1 MEGVFAALDRFFI
14 DIVGTIIPGS
24 IFILGIWVI
33 LDQPNLFGSTQLFPI
48 SDVSG
53 WILLIAISYIAG
65 HAVSSV
71 GKGLTSFIIEP
82 FFQKLFKTCP
92 IFSTYFNFIKSGK
105 ELREQIECRAD
116 FSGFVSKISKKFSS
130 LDDFSESEK
139 GFGFWRNLAL
149 STSADNSLVYRF
161 VFISLL
167 NLGIATD
174 LILIALLWALLT
186 ALQKIGLVSS
196 VQVMNWVIWIT
207 LLFLSLPFLER
218 YYQFHRRSLQIPFS
232 MAFIALSNEAEKE
245 DSLAEFGK
253 QTGTLTGKTTV
264 YLAGGFCSDWQDRV
278 KLAVPEFEYIDPRQH
293 NLSDPA
299 EYTLWDLEGV
309 AQSHIVFAYLENANP
324 GGYALALELGY
335 AKALN
340 KVVIFIDEWA
350 SLEHEQAKYIDMLR
364 AASTKVFSSLEEGI
378 NFLETLSKL
387 YQR

>member
-14 DIVGTIIPGS
+14 DIIGTIIPGS
-24 IFILGIWVI
+24 ILILGIWVI

-48 SDVSG
+48 GDVSG
-53 WILLIAISYIAG
+53 WILLIAISYITG
-65 HAVSSV
+65 HAVSSI

-82 FFQKLFKTCP
+82 SFQKLFKVCP
-92 IFSTYFNFIKSGK
+92 TFSTYFSFIKSGK
-105 ELREQIECRAD
+105 ELREQIERRAD
-116 FSGFVSKISKKFSS
+116 FSGFVSKISRRFPS
-130 LDDFSESEK
+130 LSDFPESEK

-149 STSADNSLVYRF
+149 STSTDNSLVYRF

-174 LILIALLWALLT
+174 LILIALLWALLI
-186 ALQKIGLVSS
+186 ALQKVGMVSS
-196 VQVMNWVIWIT
+196 VQTMNWVIWIA
-207 LLFLSLPFLER
+207 LLFMSLPFLER

-245 DSLAEFGK
+245 DRLAEIGK
-253 QTGTLTGKTTV
+253 QTGTPAGKATV

-293 NLSDPA
+293 NLTDPV

-335 AKALN
+335 AKALS

-350 SLEHEQAKYIDMLR
+350 SSEHEQAKYIDMLR
-364 AASTKVFSSLEEGI
+364 AASMKVFSSLEEGI
-378 NFLETLSKL
+378 DFLEVLSKL
-387 YQR
+387 YRR